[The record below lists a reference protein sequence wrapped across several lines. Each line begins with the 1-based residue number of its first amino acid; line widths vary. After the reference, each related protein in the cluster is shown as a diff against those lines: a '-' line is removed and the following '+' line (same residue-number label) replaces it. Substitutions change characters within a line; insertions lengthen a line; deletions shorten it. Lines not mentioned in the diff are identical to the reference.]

1 MRIITFILLMCFLIP
16 LGSALLISPAIVE
29 IEYDDEVEFN
39 ITIINDISQD
49 IVVQVTFESY
59 EGKIDYTDYFK
70 IEGYETNKIEI
81 SAGDYKTLFLNL
93 EMPELEQFGDIRF
106 AVIRFYQVPLT
117 NSDMAAT
124 VAVLIPIETE
134 IPYPDT
140 YVKIDLEEPGVVQ
153 QGDEVIFT
161 ALLTHLGKNVINE
174 IEGSFILSGNEVE
187 DEIPISALN
196 LFLPSESQTVQ
207 ASYNTLELEPGKYD
221 LSLEL
226 NYDEVNKISDPV
238 NLIVGEESVE
248 ILDFNPKNLNG
259 NTVNTVTFTLFSLWV
274 EDLVVDLSIDLI
286 KDETVVKTYE
296 FGGYTLPVNEEKI
309 ISAGLNLAEVYD
321 GDYIVKVKAKV
332 NDEIVTESFDVSIL
346 SSTLYA
352 PEKENN
358 WLLYTSIALC
368 LIALVLFI
376 IYLIKRKKDEE
387 NYLGDGI

>member
-1 MRIITFILLMCFLIP
+1 
-16 LGSALLISPAIVE
+16 
-29 IEYDDEVEFN
+29 
-39 ITIINDISQD
+39 
-49 IVVQVTFESY
+49 
-59 EGKIDYTDYFK
+59 
-70 IEGYETNKIEI
+70 
-81 SAGDYKTLFLNL
+81 
-93 EMPELEQFGDIRF
+93 
-106 AVIRFYQVPLT
+106 
-117 NSDMAAT
+117 MAAT

-296 FGGYTLPVNEEKI
+296 FGGYTLPVNEEKV